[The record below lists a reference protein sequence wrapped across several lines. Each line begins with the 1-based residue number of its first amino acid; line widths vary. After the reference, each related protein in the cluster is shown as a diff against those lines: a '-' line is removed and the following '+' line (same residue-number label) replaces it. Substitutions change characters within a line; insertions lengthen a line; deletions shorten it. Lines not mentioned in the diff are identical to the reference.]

1 LATINLPGMRR
12 SLRVLIH
19 GAGLSSLAA
28 ALFLQ
33 GTVFLNILQKGYF
46 RGIETNP
53 TILYSEIGLT
63 GFAITYLC
71 YMFARFIWS
80 NR

>member
-1 LATINLPGMRR
+1 MFIETYDILLNIVVCDSLATINLPGMR

-33 GTVFLNILQKGYF
+33 GTVFLNILQKGY
-46 RGIETNP
+46 
-53 TILYSEIGLT
+53 L
-63 GFAITYLC
+63 
-71 YMFARFIWS
+71 
-80 NR
+80 